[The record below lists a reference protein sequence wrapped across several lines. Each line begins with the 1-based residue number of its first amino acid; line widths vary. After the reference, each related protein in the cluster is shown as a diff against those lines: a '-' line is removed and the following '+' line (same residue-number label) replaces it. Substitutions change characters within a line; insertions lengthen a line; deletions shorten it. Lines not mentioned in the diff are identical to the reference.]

1 MNYKPT
7 YKPIPPVSW
16 HILTPIYDL
25 FCTILGFGKKF
36 KKKVLG
42 SVIMKDGFLIAD
54 IGCGTG
60 VFLEVAK
67 KQYPKVN
74 FIGIDPD
81 SDALKIAGQRFSKA
95 GLIVEV
101 KEAFAEAL
109 PIPDGSVDA
118 CFSTLAFHHMPD
130 EVKYRAIGQ
139 MYRVLK
145 SGGVM
150 VITDFGETKG
160 MYFWLAHLLKK
171 HAYTKGNLQ
180 GLIPQYI
187 NKAGF
192 KDCEITGNYLSGI
205 KIMKAQK

>member
-1 MNYKPT
+1 MDYRPT
-7 YKPIPPVSW
+7 YKHIPPVSW
-16 HILTPIYDL
+16 HILTPIYDF
-25 FCTILGFGKKF
+25 FCAILGFGKGFRKRII
-36 KKKVLG
+36 G
-42 SVIMKDGFLIAD
+42 SVDLQDGFFVAD

-67 KQYPKVN
+67 KQYPRIN

-81 SDALKIAGQRFSKA
+81 KNALNIAGHRFGRA
-95 GLIVEV
+95 GITVEI

-109 PIPDGSVDA
+109 PISDESIDV

-130 EVKYRAIGQ
+130 EVKYKAIAQ
-139 MYRVLK
+139 MYRILK
-145 SGGVM
+145 PDGVM

-192 KDCEITGNYLSGI
+192 RNCEITGNYLSGI
-205 KIMKAQK
+205 KIIKAYK